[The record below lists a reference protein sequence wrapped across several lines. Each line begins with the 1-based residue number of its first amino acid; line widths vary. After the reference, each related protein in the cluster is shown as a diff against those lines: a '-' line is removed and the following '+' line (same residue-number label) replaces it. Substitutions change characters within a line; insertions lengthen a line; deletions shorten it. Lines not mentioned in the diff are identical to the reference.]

1 MPSKKLN
8 SYHYDFFGTQVNYY
22 YNTYRIAS
30 QSESALLSSNNP
42 FALAVLAG
50 LYVDKSKKD
59 NEMKYQYKRK
69 LIELLLQDTIKEKEA
84 NREILRKLFV
94 FIDHILRLPK
104 QAEDKLV
111 QELKPLIDKE
121 DVDMGLSLEDTS
133 FAKYFRKEGLEEGI
147 EKGIEKGIV
156 QGEKLK
162 ALEIAAKLLKKGF
175 SVEEVADDTGL
186 DVEEV
191 RDIQDR

>member
-1 MPSKKLN
+1 
-8 SYHYDFFGTQVNYY
+8 
-22 YNTYRIAS
+22 
-30 QSESALLSSNNP
+30 
-42 FALAVLAG
+42 
-50 LYVDKSKKD
+50 
-59 NEMKYQYKRK
+59 MKYQYKRK
-69 LIELLLQDTIKEKEA
+69 LIELLVQDTIKEKEE
-84 NREILRKLFV
+84 NRKILRKLFV

-111 QELKPLIDKE
+111 QELKTLIDKE

-156 QGEKLK
+156 QGEKQK

-175 SVEEVADDTGL
+175 SVEEVAEDTGL
-186 DVEEV
+186 NIEEV
-191 RDIQDR
+191 KVIQDR